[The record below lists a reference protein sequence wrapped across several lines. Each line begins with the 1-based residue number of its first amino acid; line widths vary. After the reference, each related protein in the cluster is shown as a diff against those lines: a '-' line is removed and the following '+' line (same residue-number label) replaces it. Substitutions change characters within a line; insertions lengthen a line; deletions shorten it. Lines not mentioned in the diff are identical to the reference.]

1 VSTGFGLM
9 IESLVAVLLLVTIG
23 YCVVLN
29 GRLKRLKADEQALK
43 ATISELIT
51 ATEIAGRA
59 VAGLKATAQEADRTL
74 GERLRAAERLSAD
87 LDRQLRGGEAMLGL
101 FPRDPNAPA
110 SVPTPAAVV
119 PDWPDPK
126 AVVAAAQAFADR
138 ARERARETRGRS
150 GCMIRLLRDFR
161 LVPIVLFATITLF
174 VLKTVGLLVDGRYA
188 LGEGDSADI
197 TGTPAAKAPP
207 LNAARPDNSK
217 QSWAQQVFNYPDVT
231 GAAGESKAVEAK
243 EAPKPARPA
252 AKPEEPKTN
261 TGWIPVPVDSA
272 RPRSPAEQ
280 AILERLQER
289 RNELDARAREL
300 EMRESLIKAAEKR
313 LEGRVAELKELEA
326 RINNAVQTKEEG
338 EAARFKNLVTMYENM
353 KAKEAA
359 KIFDRLDTRVL
370 FEVAT
375 QITPRRMSDILAQMS
390 PEAAERLT
398 LALAARPDKDKP
410 AELPKIEGKPSN

>member
-1 VSTGFGLM
+1 
-9 IESLVAVLLLVTIG
+9 
-23 YCVVLN
+23 
-29 GRLKRLKADEQALK
+29 
-43 ATISELIT
+43 
-51 ATEIAGRA
+51 
-59 VAGLKATAQEADRTL
+59 
-74 GERLRAAERLSAD
+74 
-87 LDRQLRGGEAMLGL
+87 
-101 FPRDPNAPA
+101 
-110 SVPTPAAVV
+110 
-119 PDWPDPK
+119 
-126 AVVAAAQAFADR
+126 
-138 ARERARETRGRS
+138 
-150 GCMIRLLRDFR
+150 MIRLLRDFR
-161 LVPIVLFATITLF
+161 LVPIVLCATITLF
-174 VLKTVGLLVDGRYA
+174 VLKTIGLLTDGRYA
-188 LGEGDSADI
+188 LGEGDGADI
-197 TGTPAAKAPP
+197 TGTISGAPVAKTPP
-207 LNAARPDNSK
+207 NAARPDNSK

-231 GAAGESKAVEAK
+231 GAAGESKAAEAK
-243 EAPKPARPA
+243 VAPKPARPA

-300 EMRESLIKAAEKR
+300 EMRENLIKAAEKR

-326 RINNAVQTKEEG
+326 RINSAVQTKEEG